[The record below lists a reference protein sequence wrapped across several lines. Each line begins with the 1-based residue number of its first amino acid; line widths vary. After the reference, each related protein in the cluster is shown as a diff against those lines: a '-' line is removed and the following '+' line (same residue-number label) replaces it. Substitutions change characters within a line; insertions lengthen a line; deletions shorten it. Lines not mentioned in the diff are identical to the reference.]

1 MAHGN
6 FSTKVSF
13 NSYEKKNTFRLI
25 GVYGEVEWES
35 L

>member
-6 FSTKVSF
+6 FSTKVM
-13 NSYEKKNTFRLI
+13 KKNTFRLI